1 MLFESIPNELILLI
15 VIQCAYQQAARLSCT
30 NSNIRRIVWP
40 EAERMRTDHRV
51 QMTRVAAAVGAA
63 NATASCS
70 ANLNLFNCRIDH
82 KGATAI
88 AEALR
93 GNRVLT
99 KLDLSY
105 NGLNAEA
112 GRALASALRVNA
124 VLKTLN
130 LMYNEIGDE
139 GAAALAS
146 ALLVNGVLTNLNLFD
161 NSIGPTGA
169 TALADALCVNGVLK
183 RLDIRLNGLGDEEEG
198 AILDAVSGREG
209 FELLM

>member
-70 ANLNLFNCRIDH
+70 ANLNLFDCRIDH

-99 KLDLSY
+99 D
-105 NGLNAEA
+105 
-112 GRALASALRVNA
+112 
-124 VLKTLN
+124 LN
-130 LMYNEIGDE
+130 LARNFIGPV
-139 GAAALAS
+139 GAAALGE
-146 ALLVNGVLTNLNLFD
+146 ALQ
-161 NSIGPTGA
+161 
-169 TALADALCVNGVLK
+169 VNGVLK
-183 RLDIRLNGLGDEEEG
+183 NINLSYNNLGDEG
-198 AILDAVSGREG
+198 RKAIRDAVSGREG

>member
-70 ANLNLFNCRIDH
+70 ANLNLSGCRIDD

-99 KLDLSY
+99 ELDLVY
-105 NGLNAEA
+105 ND
-112 GRALASALRVNA
+112 
-124 VLKTLN
+124 
-130 LMYNEIGDE
+130 IGDK
-139 GAAALAS
+139 
-146 ALLVNGVLTNLNLFD
+146 
-161 NSIGPTGA
+161 GA
-169 TALADALCVNGVLK
+169 TALA
-183 RLDIRLNGLGDEEEG
+183 
-198 AILDAVSGREG
+198 
-209 FELLM
+209 